1 MTLELIGL
9 PISSAIEKLKEAGTE
24 YRVIENCD
32 SLDGYDTTL
41 VTALRETDGMITLI
55 TSKFKCEI

>member
-9 PISSAIEKLKEAGTE
+9 PINSAIEKLKEAGTE
-24 YRVIENCD
+24 FRVVENCD
-32 SLDGYDTTL
+32 SLEDYDTTL
-41 VTALRETDGMITLI
+41 VTALREIDGMITLI